1 MTEKKKRSRKPKTV
15 KAPVEVVKDSPTLD
29 TEKMEE
35 EGFEKVHARDEKG
48 HFIKDDPSTPENEAF
63 EWVKEVEPHKEIE
76 IVFTPDD
83 ELDIV
88 FTPEVDVPP
97 EPEPKPRILLR
108 EDDPDMHGLTQTR
121 FGSGKHKWR
130 RRTRRLKG
138 D

>member
-1 MTEKKKRSRKPKTV
+1 MAARKTRSKKT
-15 KAPVEVVKDSPTLD
+15 KAEPTPVEVAETPIVELAPEVEL
-29 TEKMEE
+29 EE
-35 EGFEKVHARDEKG
+35 EVTEV
-48 HFIKDDPSTPENEAF
+48 IPTPEPEF
-63 EWVKEVEPHKEIE
+63 D